1 MKNIIMI
8 QSPIKFEEGSSY
20 KFRASMVV
28 KVNDTY
34 KTIYGLG
41 DSKGDASLW
50 LMDNL
55 TELHESLQ
63 TENYYNGLW

>member
-1 MKNIIMI
+1 MI
-8 QSPIKFEEGSSY
+8 QSPIKFEKGSAFEV
-20 KFRASMVV
+20 KASLVI

-41 DSKGDASLW
+41 DTKGDASLW

-55 TELHESLQ
+55 TELHKSLQ
-63 TENYYNGLW
+63 TENFYTGVW